1 MPIFIALGFSLAAT
15 TLYAAPASIR
25 DCEKIQEADAYNHCL
40 ADFGPVAHER
50 HLMPVPAGA
59 NQHTYAYRHRHHGVV
74 IVQHG
79 RRKRMIL
86 SVDPNG
92 VD

>member
-1 MPIFIALGFSLAAT
+1 MPIVMALGLSLAAT
-15 TLYAAPASIR
+15 TLAAAPATIR
-25 DCEKIQEADAYNHCL
+25 DCEKIQQADAYNRCL
-40 ADFGPVAHER
+40 ARFGPVAHEH

-59 NQHTYAYRHRHHGVV
+59 NRYTYAYRHRHHGMV

-86 SVDPNG
+86 SVDPSAA
-92 VD
+92 D

>member
-15 TLYAAPASIR
+15 KLYAAPASIR
-25 DCEKIQEADAYNHCL
+25 DCEKIQEADAYNRCL

-50 HLMPVPAGA
+50 RLMPVPAGA
-59 NQHTYAYRHRHHGVV
+59 NQRTYAYRHRHRGMV